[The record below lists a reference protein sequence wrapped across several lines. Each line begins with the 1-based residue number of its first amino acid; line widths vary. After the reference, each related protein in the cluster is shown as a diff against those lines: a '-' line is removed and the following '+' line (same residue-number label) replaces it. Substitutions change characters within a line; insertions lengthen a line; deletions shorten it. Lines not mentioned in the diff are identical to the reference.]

1 MVSHT
6 GDRMP
11 SSAVQE
17 VVDILDL
24 EPLEVN
30 LFRGRSPQ
38 SRWQRVF
45 GGQVIGQALV
55 AACRTV
61 DDVTTRPPH
70 SLHAY
75 FLLGGDPKVPIIYE
89 VDRIR
94 DGKSFTTRNVKAI
107 QHGRAIF
114 SMSVSF
120 HIAEPGLTHQ
130 FKMPDVPKP
139 DTLPGDAELKER
151 IYPLLPEPARRYYER
166 ERPIEFRPV
175 EFSRYL
181 GEKSDT
187 GRFDVWIRTTGKLP
201 DEPAIHQCVLAYAS
215 DMMLLD
221 AALIPHGRSVFS
233 EDIMAASL
241 DHALWFHRPFRAD
254 EWLLYVQDSPSL
266 ADSRGFSRGLIFAED
281 GTLVASVAQE
291 GLLRQ
296 RRRSN
301 T

>member
-1 MVSHT
+1 MSIAIR
-6 GDRMP
+6 D
-11 SSAVQE
+11 
-17 VVDILDL
+17 VVAILDL

-38 SRWQRVF
+38 SNWQRVF

-61 DDVTTRPPH
+61 EDVATRPPH

-75 FLLGGDPKVPIIYE
+75 FLLGGDPNVPIVYE

-94 DGKSFTTRNVKAI
+94 DGKSFTTRRVTAV

-114 SMSVSF
+114 SMEVSF
-120 HIAEPGLTHQ
+120 HGAEQGWSHQ
-130 FKMPDVPKP
+130 LPMPDVPKP
-139 DTLPGDAELKER
+139 DELPSEDDFRKNVR
-151 IYPLLPEPARRYYER
+151 SRMTDPVRRYYER
-166 ERPIEFRPV
+166 ERPIELRPV
-175 EFSRYL
+175 EYGRYL
-181 GEKSDT
+181 GERIKGDRFHIWIRAT
-187 GRFDVWIRTTGKLP
+187 GRLP

-215 DMMLLD
+215 DMTLLD
-221 AALIPHGRSVFS
+221 TALVPLGKTVFH
-233 EDIMAASL
+233 EDVMAASL

-254 EWLLYVQDSPSL
+254 EWLLYAQDSPNLSG
-266 ADSRGFSRGLIFAED
+266 ARGFARGSIFASD

-296 RRRSN
+296 RRPKAE
-301 T
+301 